1 MKIMQKIQAKK
12 DYYNNKPVTIAFLGD
27 SVTHGCFECY
37 PTSDTTLEPLYD
49 YKCAYSTRL
58 KEILNILYPQ
68 VQINIINSGLSG
80 DSASNGLS
88 RLERDVLNYK
98 PDLCVV
104 SYGLNDSC
112 GRNIELYKK
121 SLSGIFSALKEHG
134 IEFIFLTQNSMCT
147 KTDCRLKEILFKNIS
162 VGFSKI
168 QNDGILKQFMEEAK
182 KLCNEYG
189 GQVCDLYPV
198 WEKMSECG
206 VDTTALLANK
216 LNHPIREYHYYI
228 AIKLIETMFEI

>member
-121 SLSGIFSALKEHG
+121 SLSGIFSALNDNDV
-134 IEFIFLTQNSMCT
+134 EFIFLTQNQMC
-147 KTDCRLKEILFKNIS
+147 DRPDFSLKNTIFEKLSID
-162 VGFSKI
+162 FSRI
-168 QNDGILKQFMEEAK
+168 QNEGVLKRFMEEAK
-182 KLCNEYG
+182 TLCLEYG
-189 GQVCDLYPV
+189 GKVCDLYSV
-198 WEKMSECG
+198 WEKIRTCG

-228 AIKLIETMFEI
+228 AIKLLETILE